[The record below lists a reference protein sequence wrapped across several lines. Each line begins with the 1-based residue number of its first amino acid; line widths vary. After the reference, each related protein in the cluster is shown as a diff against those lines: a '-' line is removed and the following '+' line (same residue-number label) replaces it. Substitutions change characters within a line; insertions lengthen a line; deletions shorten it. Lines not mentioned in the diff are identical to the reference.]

1 MGFRNFDVPDGSE
14 QSAVL
19 TYRQDKVVYVKH
31 AREQL

>member
-1 MGFRNFDVPDGSE
+1 MGPGNFDVPDGSK

-19 TYRQDKVVYVKH
+19 THRQDKVVYAKH